1 MPLGEP
7 VPDPRSLDLLQ
18 SVARLGSIRQ
28 AALAHGI
35 SQPAASMR
43 LRSLERVLALDLLDR
58 SNGRATLTPT
68 GVAVAQWSEDVL
80 GGMRHLLTGA
90 AALRAAGHTHLR
102 IIASMT
108 VAEYLIPGW
117 LSRLRAS
124 EPDTVISL
132 QMGNSERVAEV
143 MSRQGADVGFIEG
156 LRASPNLSSRVVQAD
171 DLILVVAPTHPWARR
186 RAAVTAGELAATP
199 LVLREHGSGTREIL
213 ETALHA
219 AGLTLTPMLELGS
232 TTAIKSAV
240 ASGIGPG
247 VLSRL
252 ATDSDI
258 QQGRLVSV
266 PTEGVSLDRSIRVVW
281 PKGRSLPPLARR
293 LIRPVDEP
301 AGHRRPGHLPSTLP

>member
-1 MPLGEP
+1 M
-7 VPDPRSLDLLQ
+7 DLLQ
-18 SVARLGSIRQ
+18 SVDRLGSIRQ

-43 LRSLERVLALDLLDR
+43 LRSLERVLALHLLDR

-90 AALRAAGHTHLR
+90 AALRAEGHTHLR

-117 LSRLRAS
+117 LNRLRTS
-124 EPDTVISL
+124 QPDMVVSL

-156 LRASPNLSSRVVQAD
+156 LRAPPNLSSRVVQAD
-171 DLILVVAPTHPWARR
+171 DLVLVVAASHPWARR
-186 RAAVTAGELAATP
+186 RTAVSAAELAATP
-199 LVLREHGSGTREIL
+199 LVLRERGSGTREVL
-213 ETALHA
+213 EAALDA
-219 AGLTLTPMLELGS
+219 VGLTVTPMLELGS

-252 ATDSDI
+252 ATHSDI
-258 QQGRLVSV
+258 EEGRLVNV
-266 PTEGVSLDRSIRVVW
+266 ATEGIPLGRSIRVVW
-281 PKGRSLPPLARR
+281 PKDRPLPSLARR

-301 AGHRRPGHLPSTLP
+301 GGRRRPSPVQP